1 MSDTLC
7 PVFCTAKLPIELIDE
22 FFKEANKATQDN
34 CYEAPVGYLVAS
46 TTLPEVIEE
55 SATICPIDEQALQ
68 DNPFLNKTTTEVI
81 DWAQSNLH
89 PECGLLNDQVVI
101 LDDRTAQD
109 KTCLLLSLK
118 EHYIIEFANRK
129 TVPGPEEAPDAW
141 IVIRSDFQSSIVT
154 IMTKATGVGGDDHFE
169 PLGREGHDGV
179 LRIRETHAKDG

>member
-1 MSDTLC
+1 MVS
-7 PVFCTAKLPIELIDE
+7 
-22 FFKEANKATQDN
+22 
-34 CYEAPVGYLVAS
+34 S

-55 SATICPIDEQALQ
+55 SATICPIDEQVLRN
-68 DNPFLNKTTTEVI
+68 NPFLDKTATEVI

-89 PECGLLNDQVVI
+89 SECGLINDQVVI

-118 EHYIIEFANRK
+118 EHYIIEFANCEII
-129 TVPGPEEAPDAW
+129 PGPKEAPDAW

-169 PLGREGHDGV
+169 ALGGEGHDGV